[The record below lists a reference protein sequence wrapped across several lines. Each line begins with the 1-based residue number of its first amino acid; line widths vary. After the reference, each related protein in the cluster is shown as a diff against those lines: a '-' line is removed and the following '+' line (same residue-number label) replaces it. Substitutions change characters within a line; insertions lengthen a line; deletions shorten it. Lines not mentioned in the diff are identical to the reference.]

1 MAPAKTPHKRRKRA
15 AADGA
20 SGAEASASPSST
32 GATRAAAAF
41 DVTLAPGAVLLVD
54 GACAIRCV
62 DGQCDAH
69 GYEMRANAPA
79 VIARSV
85 CGVDRGVT
93 VTAGATGA
101 RVRGEGVEGAT
112 TCRAR
117 TRETTT
123 TERDWTPTVITHHW
137 RAVAESIVNSE
148 TARGVACAAF
158 IGPKGVGKSTFARFV
173 ANALVSRRGA
183 CAWLDLD
190 CGQPELT
197 APGLVSLTYLRQPLL
212 GAPQTHQASGAEFV
226 GAPQA
231 TFSASFVGDVSP
243 QSDPDAYVRGALRCV
258 DAWKALGDARPP
270 MVINTSGWVKGLGL
284 ELTEE
289 VLRAVGSSASDFFVV
304 NINSHVASR
313 NAPSVNWFC
322 DYMSPDAVQPSVQ
335 TFEVAAGLGTA
346 PNGADADVEETSADT
361 YELSGDGAVG
371 KSKDT
376 RRSAS
381 DSRALSW
388 LAWSK
393 QAVAMCNNCPSQGA
407 LDFEDGGEVE
417 AFNATAADL
426 TRATPW
432 KVCLDDIVI
441 HLLHSN
447 LPAREALMAING
459 AVVGLLKAPAP
470 GDERG
475 FAECLGLGLVRGV
488 DAKHRYAY
496 ILTPLPSDKL
506 KLVETLALG
515 KLEFPPRL
523 LGVAGEYPYMHVGT
537 IANIG
542 SGSKAIKSRNNIVRS
557 STARR

>member
-1 MAPAKTPHKRRKRA
+1 MAPAKSQSHKRRKRA
-15 AADGA
+15 ASDAAGADIDAQG
-20 SGAEASASPSST
+20 SSARAAT
-32 GATRAAAAF
+32 GADAAF
-41 DVTLAPGAVLLVD
+41 DVTLAPGAVAVID

-69 GYEMRANAPA
+69 GYEMRANTPA

-93 VTAGATGA
+93 VTAGAGGA
-101 RVRGEGVEGAT
+101 RVRGEPVEGAT
-112 TCRAR
+112 ATCRAQ
-117 TRETTT
+117 TRETST

-137 RAVAESIVNSE
+137 RTVAENIVGSDSE
-148 TARGVACAAF
+148 RGVACVAF
-158 IGPKGVGKSTFARFV
+158 VGPKGVGKSTFARFV
-173 ANALVSRRGA
+173 ANGLVSRGGA

-212 GAPQTHQASGAEFV
+212 GAPQTHQASGAEFA
-226 GAPQA
+226 GAPA
-231 TFSASFVGDVSP
+231 TTFSASFVGDVSP

-289 VLRAVGSSASDFFVV
+289 VLRAVGTCAADFYVV

-313 NAPSVNWFC
+313 NAPSVEWFC
-322 DYMSPDAVQPSVQ
+322 DYMSPDATKPSVQ
-335 TFEVAAGLGTA
+335 TFEVAAGYGTA
-346 PNGADADVEETSADT
+346 PNGADADVEETSAET
-361 YELSGDGAVG
+361 YESGGGA
-371 KSKDT
+371 KSKDP

-407 LDFEDGGEVE
+407 LDFEDGGEIE
-417 AFNATAADL
+417 AFNAVAADL
-426 TRATPW
+426 TRSTPW
-432 KVCLDDIVI
+432 KVSLDDIVI
-441 HLLHSN
+441 HLLHAD

-459 AVVGLLKAPAP
+459 AIVGLLKAPAP

-475 FAECLGLGLVRGV
+475 CAECLGLGLVRGV
-488 DAKHRYAY
+488 DAARRYAY
-496 ILTPLPSDKL
+496 ILTPLPNDKL
-506 KLVETLALG
+506 KHVETLALG

-523 LGVAGEYPYMHVGT
+523 LGVAGEFPYMHVGT

-557 STARR
+557 SALRR